1 MRLESLNMLIQQIR
15 ELVARQD
22 VRISEHG
29 YDELADDG
37 LLVEE
42 ILMGVDAAVIVE
54 EYPDYHKG
62 PCMLVFST

>member
-1 MRLESLNMLIQQIR
+1 MLIQQIW
-15 ELVARQD
+15 ELVACQN

-37 LLVEE
+37 LFVEE
-42 ILMGVDAAVIVE
+42 ILMGVDDAVIIE

-62 PCMLVFST
+62 P